1 MTALRTRLF
10 QGALLTGSVLA
21 LAACGAPDT
30 DQSDGVS
37 TNAAGTPSTV
47 APLEARVTST
57 FDAAG
62 RAESMVLLANE
73 DSPWTGLLVTSLSG
87 GGFDIY
93 STDGA
98 LLISASGPRLRGL
111 AGVSSFALRGE
122 SFPLLFG
129 VDETGALRGFAIIR
143 ETREVIELPLESE
156 ASLPEAASVC
166 LFDEG
171 IGYLSLAVL
180 GTEPTAQ
187 ILRVRDLGGNG
198 LTLIDEGTRAL
209 PFPARSCAAMNDDLV
224 VAGPTAGLAVVDESG
239 DTLAYSQG
247 LSVSDVVYTELL
259 GRPTALTASAQ
270 TGLVSV
276 YDALTL
282 AEIATV
288 EFGEGLSTAA
298 FERPVALTLNDGNFG
313 GMAFSTGLMA
323 VYDASDSQV
332 KLVAREVLTRTL
344 VDDDPLN

>member
-1 MTALRTRLF
+1 MTALRTRFLK
-10 QGALLTGSVLA
+10 GGLITGSVMA
-21 LAACGAPDT
+21 LAACGAPQT
-30 DQSDGVS
+30 DQDEGS
-37 TNAAGTPSTV
+37 NASSNGAPSV
-47 APLEARVTST
+47 MAPLEARVTST
-57 FDAAG
+57 FDAPG
-62 RAESMVLLANE
+62 RAESMALLANAE
-73 DSPWTGLLVTSLSG
+73 TPWTGLLVTTLSG

-93 STDGA
+93 TTEGA

-129 VDETGALRGFAIIR
+129 IDETGALRGFAIIR

-156 ASLPEAASVC
+156 TPLPEAASVC
-166 LFDEG
+166 LYDEG
-171 IGYLSLAVL
+171 IGFVSLAVL
-180 GTEPTAQ
+180 GSEPTAQ

-198 LTLIDEGTRAL
+198 LSLIDEGTRAL
-209 PFPARSCAAMNDDLV
+209 PFPARSCAAMNDSLL
-224 VAGPTAGLAVVDESG
+224 VAGPTAGLAVVDG
-239 DTLAYSQG
+239 DGETLAYSQG

-270 TGLVSV
+270 TGLVTV
-276 YDALTL
+276 YDATSL
-282 AEIATV
+282 AEIAQV
-288 EFGEGLSTAA
+288 EFGDGLSTSA

-313 GMAFSTGLMA
+313 GMAFSTGLVA

-344 VDDDPLN
+344 VDEDPLN